1 MQVSLVKIISYSI
14 SFTFSFDVRIRSRD
28 SSRILR
34 KQSALCQL
42 FFRVGIPIW
51 DVRAVLTEREGSLS
65 FLRAVAICGVW
76 RVCFEGAYLVCHL
89 AGGSFRSFFHYRAH
103 VIPLMY
109 FCTLLLGVLTIPHNP
124 KQY

>member
-76 RVCFEGAYLVCHL
+76 RVCFEGALSCVPFSWWL
-89 AGGSFRSFFHYRAH
+89 
-103 VIPLMY
+103 IPIILSLQSTRNSPDVFLY
-109 FCTLLLGVLTIPHNP
+109 SSSRCPYHTT
-124 KQY
+124 QS